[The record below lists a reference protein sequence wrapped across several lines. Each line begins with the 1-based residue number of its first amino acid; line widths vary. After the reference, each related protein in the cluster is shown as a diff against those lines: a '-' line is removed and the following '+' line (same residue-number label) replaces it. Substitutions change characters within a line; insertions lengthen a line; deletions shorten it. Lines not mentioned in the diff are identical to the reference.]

1 MTYERDPGFEEDEF
15 VGAGVIGEQER
26 ELEEPAIAPLPPP
39 VTIVPA
45 ATAIPSASPEP
56 KKSTSWSRMF
66 ETPKST
72 DKDMR
77 TDDLVSI
84 SEEDV
89 MGGDPDMSDLTDVPD
104 SLISVDPSVTSL
116 SRDDITGSS
125 GAARPRRPARLPQYR
140 RTQRRYPPQTGIIGS
155 LG

>member
-1 MTYERDPGFEEDEF
+1 MTYDRDPGFEEEEI

-26 ELEEPAIAPLPPP
+26 ELDEPAIAPLPSPP
-39 VTIVPA
+39 IAIVP
-45 ATAIPSASPEP
+45 SAPPESE
-56 KKSTSWSRMF
+56 KKTSWQRLF

-89 MGGDPDMSDLTDVPD
+89 MGGDPDLSDLTDVPD

-116 SRDDITGSS
+116 SRDDATGSS
-125 GAARPRRPARLPQYR
+125 GATRPRRPTRLPQYR